1 MPVCRHR
8 VNGKE
13 VWRVR
18 LSKRPER
25 HMYFNISLPKET
37 VDKYSQLARRYIKG
51 DVSAD
56 EIRKYPDLYIK
67 MCKYG
72 YIGGSEL
79 LTIAEAANLLQISYE
94 YLACLS
100 LGAQYPVDVVMAN
113 GRRYF
118 DRSKLIAWAMNF
130 KEKASRNKEAWQ
142 IIPLLFSQEFQ
153 SE

>member
-1 MPVCRHR
+1 
-8 VNGKE
+8 
-13 VWRVR
+13 
-18 LSKRPER
+18 
-25 HMYFNISLPKET
+25 MYFNISLAKEI
-37 VDKYSQLARRYIKG
+37 VDKYSQLARSYIKG

-56 EIRKYPDLYIK
+56 EIRKYPDLYAK

-72 YIGGSEL
+72 YIGESEL

-153 SE
+153 SQS